1 MIPFIPFFLIQ
12 LWISF
17 HTPIDTPRR
26 VMVITPIENRS
37 VLESVRAEHKVK
49 TGFVCY
55 SNMDIQCI
63 DDICQDTTKH
73 LYWSININDDY
84 SKVNSMTP
92 LKAGDSVKLE
102 YASLKEK

>member
-12 LWISF
+12 LWMSF
-17 HTPIDTPRR
+17 HTPIESPRR
-26 VMVITPIENRS
+26 VIVVTPIYASS

-49 TGFVCY
+49 TGFVCF
-55 SNMDIQCI
+55 SDMDIQCI
-63 DDICQDTTKH
+63 DNVCQDTTKH
-73 LYWSININDDY
+73 LYWSINLNGDY

-92 LKAGDSVKLE
+92 LKEGDLVKLE